1 MAVTYAKEKAHHIT
15 GKSALA
21 GAIRYALTRWN
32 ALLRYLAD
40 GRLEMSNNA
49 AERGMRAPVL
59 GRKNYLSAAP
69 MPADNAPLVSYTI
82 VETAKMCGINPQ
94 PYLTNVTRTYRG
106 SSHPK
111 DRRSAPLA
119 LDTIVPLRG
128 RDGAPMPRSSADA
141 YHSASLWVHILRGSS
156 SGGGVTSMRKAIT
169 LLNNGRQVAITP
181 EGPRGPNQRGE
192 GRRPSCGGT
201 MCTGSGRLCGRSSG
215 ASALVPT

>member
-59 GRKNYLSAAP
+59 GRKNYLFCGSDAGGQRAAC
-69 MPADNAPLVSYTI
+69 VYTI

-119 LDTIVPLRG
+119 LDTIVQLRG

-141 YHSASLWVHILRGSS
+141 YHSASLWGAHPSRLV
-156 SGGGVTSMRKAIT
+156 
-169 LLNNGRQVAITP
+169 
-181 EGPRGPNQRGE
+181 QRGRCNKHAQGHNLAE
-192 GRRPSCGGT
+192 
-201 MCTGSGRLCGRSSG
+201 
-215 ASALVPT
+215 